1 MNRLKKIILSAILL
15 TGGLCAMNAQEKT
28 TTADVPLI
36 RLNNG
41 VEMPRFGLGT
51 FHASDWVPFCKAPM
65 KYVSNRVSP
74 LCVQDI
80 ATLTRHMLTTM
91 KKVWVRPSRKAAFH
105 AKKFG

>member
-51 FHASDWVPFCKAPM
+51 FLCKAPM